1 MKNIVVVSMLAAIIL
16 LNSFSTVGIRDNRV
30 RKVVIDAGH
39 GGKDPGTH
47 GDFSREKDLALAIA
61 RKAGQ
66 YIEENLSDV
75 EVIYTRDNDTFI
87 ELEERAQIA
96 NRNGADLF
104 ISVHCNAL
112 PESVSS
118 QRKSQIFGTETYVMG
133 LHKTDG
139 NLNVAKRENSAIYL
153 EENYQETYGEFD
165 PKSPDSHILF
175 SLYQTAYLQNSLDLA
190 ARIENQFKTRAGR
203 KSRGVMQAGFW
214 VLWRTSMPSVLVET
228 GYLSNPKEEK
238 DLNNKLKQDYIA
250 SGIYRAVRDYKDE
263 MDAMEN

>member
-1 MKNIVVVSMLAAIIL
+1 MAAKIRAPMEIFPEKKIL
-16 LNSFSTVGIRDNRV
+16 RLPLLKKQAYTM
-30 RKVVIDAGH
+30 RKIL
-39 GGKDPGTH
+39 K
-47 GDFSREKDLALAIA
+47 
-61 RKAGQ
+61 
-66 YIEENLSDV
+66 DV

-112 PESVSS
+112 PETVSS
-118 QRKSQIFGTETYVMG
+118 QRKSQIYGTETYVMG

-153 EENYQETYGEFD
+153 EDNYQETYGEFD

-190 ARIENQFKTRAGR
+190 SRIEDQFKTRAGR

-238 DLNNKLKQDYIA
+238 ELNDKLKQDYIA
-250 SGIYRAVRDYKDE
+250 SGIYRAVRDYKDQ
-263 MDAMEN
+263 MDAMEK